1 LAKLGHNARLTRA
14 NGYFYFDSGDA
25 AEWLDKM
32 VNTPI
37 LGSRTLEQWLEEF
50 TRLEKVN
57 RELLKGTAR
66 PAPEKKA
73 RRRRT

>member
-1 LAKLGHNARLTRA
+1 
-14 NGYFYFDSGDA
+14 
-25 AEWLDKM
+25 M

-57 RELLKGTAR
+57 RELLKGTAG
-66 PAPEKKA
+66 PAPEKKPGNA
-73 RRRRT
+73 TRRDWPGHEG